1 MLDINKDDIRRIEA
15 DWIKEHNY
23 GIAYYSQYDKYHQSS
38 TISIQTSSSQYA
50 LYFAPYNTNGL
61 SEQVTCTFE
70 LQLKLYPN
78 YVVTFQSIHP
88 VLSHTTYEIT
98 DDHMRFLLRLISPVA
113 NAQNKYSGIVLS
125 STIYNPPVFNGIRFH
140 LANFPEIANRNIVYY
155 HPDDLIIKAYACARL
170 YADFGD
176 YELSIDRL
184 LNNLFDLDNSLES
197 KKLTHYANISRKD
210 KNPINPSEFE
220 VIRSTAYLFISF
232 LAGHWCPTILTEL
245 FLNEKALNIILVPE
259 ESSFISPYFMWG
271 TELMHSG
278 KLTDLDISSIAHTIY
293 ELTNEKR
300 TTKILPILLRWY
312 FDCISAHSVFETC
325 IMSCISLIE
334 TIYKSTTK
342 CDIKTQIKNEDYSK
356 VYLFFNE
363 RNIEHRIPHFW
374 QDVKDFHTNFVG
386 VRDTTEQSVL
396 PLLRKIR
403 NKLYHH
409 EINDLDKLYS
419 THPTTR
425 FRLILLAQQLAE
437 ETLLRYLG
445 YTGECAKREGLQTH
459 LYG

>member
-1 MLDINKDDIRRIEA
+1 MFDINKEDIRRIEA

-23 GIAYYSQYDKYHQSS
+23 GIAYYSQYDEYYQAPKIDIH
-38 TISIQTSSSQYA
+38 TISSQYTLHA
-50 LYFAPYNTNGL
+50 TQYKTQGL
-61 SEQVTCTFE
+61 SEPVTCTFE
-70 LQLKLYPN
+70 LQLNSYPH
-78 YVVTFQSIHP
+78 YVVTLRSIHP
-88 VLSHTTYEIT
+88 VLPPAIYEIT
-98 DDHMRFLLRLISPVA
+98 NDYVHLSFWLKSPVA
-113 NAQNKYSGIVLS
+113 DAQNQYSAVILS
-125 STIYNPPVFNGIRFH
+125 SKIHNTLEFNSIRFH
-140 LANFPEIANRNIVYY
+140 LANFPKIANRNIIYY
-155 HPDDLIIKAYACARL
+155 KPEDLMIKAYACSRL
-170 YADFGD
+170 YAEFGD

-245 FLNEKALNIILVPE
+245 FLNEKALDIILVPE
-259 ESSFISPYFMWG
+259 ESSLISPYFLWG
-271 TELMHSG
+271 AELIHSG
-278 KLTDLDISSIAHTIY
+278 KLANVDISSIAHTIY

-312 FDCISAHSVFETC
+312 FDCISSHSVFETC
-325 IMSCISLIE
+325 IMSCISLLE

-342 CDIKTQIKNEDYSK
+342 CDINKQVNKDDYSK
-356 VYLFFNE
+356 VYPFFNNL
-363 RNIEHRIPHFW
+363 NIEHRIPHLW
-374 QDVKDFHTNFVG
+374 QDVKDFYTNFVAVG
-386 VRDTTEQSVL
+386 ATTEQSVL

-403 NKLYHH
+403 NKLHHH
-409 EINDLDKLYS
+409 EIDDLDKLYS

-425 FRLILLAQQLAE
+425 FKLILLAQQLAE